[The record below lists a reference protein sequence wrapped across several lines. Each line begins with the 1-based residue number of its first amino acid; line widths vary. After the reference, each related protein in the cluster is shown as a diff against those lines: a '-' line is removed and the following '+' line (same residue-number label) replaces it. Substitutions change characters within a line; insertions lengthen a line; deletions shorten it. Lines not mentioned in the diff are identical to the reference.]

1 MSQSRDT
8 YDDRQPIWEKRWT
21 ERSADTV
28 VRKKKKTKETSARGP
43 QRWPQRAISPWEL
56 LLLLLLLFH
65 MNIELQGERT
75 KKI

>member
-21 ERSADTV
+21 ERSADTA

-43 QRWPQRAISPWEL
+43 QRWSQRAISLWEL
-56 LLLLLLLFH
+56 LLLLLLLFTYL
-65 MNIELQGERT
+65 ITL
-75 KKI
+75 